1 MNRFRF
7 AALLGCVAVLLA
19 AGVAGA
25 CDQVL
30 GVQADC
36 GAVYAQPQ
44 AFAYQQQ
51 ALAVVQPQPVYVQPQ
66 QAAVVY
72 QQKALAVAQP
82 LPVKHARVGVVGR
95 LRAGRAVS
103 VQRTVV
109 RGGGAQ
115 AVVLPY

>member
-1 MNRFRF
+1 
-7 AALLGCVAVLLA
+7 
-19 AGVAGA
+19 VAGA

-72 QQKALAVAQP
+72 QQKALAVVQPQPVYYQQRALAVAQP